1 MYVYISVCECVIS
14 QGDHGQCGSS
24 PGAYIMVKGQKWMNY
39 VYPDPTEIPL
49 VHNHTGTCSI
59 IIILLLL
66 LYHYYS
72 FYYSLFIYSFART
85 ASTAS
90 SAFHTYFAMPFLF
103 HRPPKAS
110 HCLVI
115 HLNIHFIIFAAL
127 KKRLSF
133 CVCGCLAYNVLWGD
147 ASSFPCL
154 MLLATISP
162 HRCIFSQKGLTS
174 GAAFGSLLRSS
185 MFSTWIMRVYRSWLW

>member
-1 MYVYISVCECVIS
+1 LLLKKNKCYYYNQSTTNKWGTHAHAHAHAHAHTHTHTCAHMHTHRAVYMCVHVYMYVYISVCECVIS

-133 CVCGCLAYNVLWGD
+133 CVCGCLAYNVL
-147 ASSFPCL
+147 
-154 MLLATISP
+154 
-162 HRCIFSQKGLTS
+162 
-174 GAAFGSLLRSS
+174 
-185 MFSTWIMRVYRSWLW
+185 

>member
-1 MYVYISVCECVIS
+1 MDELCLPRPYWDIFGP
-14 QGDHGQCGSS
+14 QPHGD
-24 PGAYIMVKGQKWMNY
+24 
-39 VYPDPTEIPL
+39 L
-49 VHNHTGTCSI
+49 VLHYYHFI
-59 IIILLLL
+59 IIISL
-66 LYHYYS
+66 
-72 FYYSLFIYSFART
+72 LFILLFLIYLLICPDCPG
-85 ASTAS
+85 TAS
-90 SAFHTYFAMPFLF
+90 SVFHTYFAMPFLF

-115 HLNIHFIIFAAL
+115 HLNLRFIMFAAL

-185 MFSTWIMRVYRSWLW
+185 IFSTWIMRVYRSWLW